1 MTTQTNLSGVA
12 KVLYDRAWFLGL
24 SMIDEG
30 TFQTKRELKS
40 VLDSFTEFYLDD
52 DEIQTLLDDGYIVLD
67 GEDIDEI
74 DFQTIKNE
82 KHVIACLNGASV
94 ISDYNPIYDPVHE
107 TWLLGFSNNGW
118 LDIDGAIDIYTGT
131 IGSFNSET
139 LTYYPI
145 AYLPSDTVET
155 LEQLTDDYYFDIE
168 KSNDKITR
176 VSETPLYNI

>member
-1 MTTQTNLSGVA
+1 MTTQTSLNGVA

-30 TFQTKRELKS
+30 TFQTKKELKS
-40 VLDSFTEFYLDD
+40 VLDSFAEWDLDD
-52 DEIQTLLDDGYIVLD
+52 DEIQTLLDEGYIVLD

-74 DFQTIKNE
+74 DIQTIKNE

-94 ISDYNPIYDPVHE
+94 ISDYNPIYDPVHK

-139 LTYYPI
+139 FTYYPI

-155 LEQLTDDYYFDIE
+155 LEQLTDDYFYDVE
-168 KSNDKITR
+168 KSKDKITR
-176 VSETPLYNI
+176 VSETPLYSI